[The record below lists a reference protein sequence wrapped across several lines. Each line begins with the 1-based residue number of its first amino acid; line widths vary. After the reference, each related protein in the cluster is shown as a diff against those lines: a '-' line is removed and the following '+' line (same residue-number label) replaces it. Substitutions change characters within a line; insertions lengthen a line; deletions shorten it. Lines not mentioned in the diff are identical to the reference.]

1 MELMDTDL
9 VVGKTYEFTH
19 TRKGKFK
26 AQLIDIL
33 PGDEADA
40 RLLKVKIDTR
50 RGRGQE
56 RLARVKTDVT
66 VTNLRPS
73 LISEILQC
81 EDEAWL
87 IEKRVPEELS
97 REERDRRTYE
107 TEQKRLADTIAR
119 TVVSEMKKP
128 KGNWR
133 DLFRRKSQ

>member
-1 MELMDTDL
+1 MDANL
-9 VVGKTYEFTH
+9 QVGKTYEFTH

-26 AQLIDIL
+26 AQLIEII
-33 PGDEADA
+33 PGDEADTQ
-40 RLLKVKIDTR
+40 LLKVKIDTR

-56 RLARVKTDVT
+56 RLARVKADIT

-73 LISEILQC
+73 LISDIVQC

-97 REERDRRTYE
+97 REEKERRAYE
-107 TEQKRLADTIAR
+107 AEQKRLAQTIAQ
-119 TVVSEMKKP
+119 TVITEINKPKP

-133 DLFRRKSQ
+133 DLFRRKPQ